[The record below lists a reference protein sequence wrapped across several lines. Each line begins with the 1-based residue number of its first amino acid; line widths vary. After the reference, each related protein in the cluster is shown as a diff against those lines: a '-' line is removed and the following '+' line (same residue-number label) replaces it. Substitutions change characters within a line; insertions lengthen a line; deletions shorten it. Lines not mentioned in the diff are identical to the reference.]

1 MDSRDLVLYTA
12 VDLQRIFGISKDSA
26 YRLFRT
32 SGFPT
37 FRVGRRYYVRRVDL
51 EKWIMAR
58 VKKSFMF

>member
-26 YRLFRT
+26 YRLFRI

-51 EKWIMAR
+51 EK
-58 VKKSFMF
+58 